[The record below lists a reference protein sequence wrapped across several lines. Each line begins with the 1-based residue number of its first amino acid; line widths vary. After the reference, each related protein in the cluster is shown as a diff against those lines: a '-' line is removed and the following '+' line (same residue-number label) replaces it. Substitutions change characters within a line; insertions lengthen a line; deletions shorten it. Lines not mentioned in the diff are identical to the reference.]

1 MIKNIVYDLGNVLV
15 TFDPHS
21 FLNELI
27 QSKEK
32 EQKIYDFYF
41 KSDKWI
47 LYDQGIYSTKDLKEM
62 GIQMF
67 PELRKE
73 IEIVLDLW
81 IEYVKPIPENIECLS
96 FFSNYQQF
104 IISDIPES
112 NYLYLKTNYDFLNQ
126 VNGGIFSYQ
135 EKIVKPNKKMFTRL
149 LEKYKIKA
157 HECVFIDDKLENVQA
172 AQSLGFYGIHL
183 KHPLTLK
190 KQLEEFLHEM

>member
-15 TFDPHS
+15 TFDPKS
-21 FLNELI
+21 FLNEMI
-27 QSKEK
+27 HDKEK
-32 EQKIYDFYF
+32 EQKIYEFYF

-47 LYDQGIYSTKDLKEM
+47 LYDQGIYSTHDLKEM
-62 GIQMF
+62 GIQVF
-67 PELRKE
+67 PELKKE

-81 IEYVKPIPENIECLS
+81 IEYVKPIPENMKCLS
-96 FFSNYQQF
+96 YFSNYQQF

-112 NYLYLKTNYDFLNQ
+112 NYVYLKTNYDFLNQ

-135 EKIVKPNKKMFTRL
+135 EKIVKPDKKMFTRL